1 MDMYKRIVLA
11 LDGSPLAEQALPH
24 AVAHAEQFGAELIL
38 LKVLEPLP
46 EVTYSSPAA
55 IRAAEEMSAQLAR
68 DYLQGVATRLE
79 EPGVAV
85 QVVTLEGKPYVQIVR
100 YAEEQQADLL
110 VMSTRGQSGF
120 SRWLLGSVADRVV
133 RGATVPVLLVRCQED
148 CKE

>member
-1 MDMYKRIVLA
+1 MYERIVIA

-24 AVAHAEQFGAELIL
+24 AVAQAQQFGAELIL

-55 IRAAEEMSAQLAR
+55 IRTAEEMSAQLAR
-68 DYLQGVATRLE
+68 DYLEGLATGLRKQGIQ
-79 EPGVAV
+79 V

-100 YAEEQQADLL
+100 YAEEEQTDLL